1 MRNKILI
8 VDDAAFMR
16 MMLKDIVVKAGHE
29 VAAEAYDGN
38 EALEKYKEFKP
49 DLVTMDITMPNCDG
63 LEAVSNIIASKTFEL
78 YWVSLPCAVIIF
90 PIIYIVNDVLAECY
104 GYQKARMAIY
114 LGFFINLIAVIC
126 YNITMFLP
134 APAYFT
140 ADAAFHTVLGS
151 TLRLLIASFIAYLVG
166 SLINAKLM
174 VYLKYKNEE
183 KLFFRCI
190 ASTFAGE
197 GMDAIIFITIGFL
210 GTMPTLKL
218 TFQLYQYHLLL
229 CLF

>member
-1 MRNKILI
+1 MFGNSDLKKTDLYAILVGI
-8 VDDAAFMR
+8 FCAS
-16 MMLKDIVVKAGHE
+16 LI
-29 VAAEAYDGN
+29 
-38 EALEKYKEFKP
+38 
-49 DLVTMDITMPNCDG
+49 
-63 LEAVSNIIASKTFEL
+63 VSNIIASKTFEL

-114 LGFFINLIAVIC
+114 LGFFMNLIAVIC

-151 TLRLLIASFIAYLVG
+151 TLRLLIASFIA
-166 SLINAKLM
+166 
-174 VYLKYKNEE
+174 
-183 KLFFRCI
+183 
-190 ASTFAGE
+190 STFAGD

-210 GTMPTLKL
+210 GTMPLFALL
-218 TFQLYQYHLLL
+218 TMIVAQA
-229 CLF
+229 LFKTAYEVVVYPVTRKVIQNVKALDDY